1 MEHSKAPRR
10 APGETLL
17 EYRARY
23 RKWIIRM
30 GATPQ
35 EDRATVRNLPSRFEF
50 PDHDPSERYNMRFQR
65 MQPQDG
71 SRAIVA
77 ALDIIRAHQY
87 RHQMEDMP

>member
-35 EDRATVRNLPSRFEF
+35 EDRPKGCFPPTIEYLPQSQGGR
-50 PDHDPSERYNMRFQR
+50 PWHNHFQP

-77 ALDIIRAHQY
+77 ALEIIRAHQY